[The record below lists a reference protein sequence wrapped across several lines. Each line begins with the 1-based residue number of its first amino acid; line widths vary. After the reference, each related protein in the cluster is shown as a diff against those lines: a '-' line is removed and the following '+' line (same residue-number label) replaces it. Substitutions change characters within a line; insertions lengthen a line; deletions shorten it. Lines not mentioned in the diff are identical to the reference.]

1 MKLPV
6 EKFGG
11 EGGEQYNVLA
21 SALHLCG
28 KDIDPNENE
37 YPEYLF
43 IEETPRTS
51 LVVHIVNKLWEMGY
65 KITKK

>member
-1 MKLPV
+1 MNLPV
-6 EKFGG
+6 IKFGG
-11 EGGEQYNVLA
+11 EGAEEYNVLA
-21 SALHLCG
+21 SALFLCG

-51 LVVHIVNKLWEMGY
+51 LVVDIVNKLREMGY